1 MIGVVLMNKLNGVK
15 GQAAIGFAAANAR
28 SLKGQAA
35 MEYLMTYGWAL
46 LVIVI
51 VIGILLWMNPFSAPQ
66 GCRFDQIGFTCE
78 NPVIDS
84 NGALYM
90 MVTNNNNNAI
100 NLVGI
105 ACVQDRSNNLPTSYT
120 KLANAQFIN
129 RQGSFDTSNES
140 IRLECTKFDG
150 TALSALQPGSDF
162 SGKVWLFYRN
172 EEDGTNYPIRSTG
185 ATIVTKVVAAG
196 AQASA
201 APVTTTDTGTAPRS

>member
-1 MIGVVLMNKLNGVK
+1 MNKMNGMK
-15 GQAAIGFAAANAR
+15 AQAAIGFAAANAGSR
-28 SLKGQAA
+28 GQAA

-90 MVTNNNNNAI
+90 KVTNNNNNAI
-100 NLVGI
+100 NLIGL
-105 ACVQDRSNNLPTSYT
+105 ACVQDRSNNLPTFRNELD
-120 KLANAQFIN
+120 KQQFIN

-140 IRLECTKFDG
+140 IRLYCHKFDG
-150 TALSALQPGSDF
+150 TALSSLQSGSEF
-162 SGKVWLFYRN
+162 SGKVWVFYRN
-172 EEDGTNYPIRSTG
+172 EEDGSNYPIRSTG

-201 APVTTTDTGTAPRS
+201 STDTGTAPRS